1 MQALIAKLLGAN
13 PKTSA
18 LGLIV
23 AALGIIHEAL
33 KAGETDYMNVAM
45 AVIMGVLGL
54 QASDAKKK

>member
-23 AALGIIHEAL
+23 AVLGIVHEAL
-33 KAGETDYMNVAM
+33 KAGETDYMNIAM

-54 QASDAKKK
+54 QASDAKK